1 MVSVPSRGLSY
12 LNEQRFPLFT
22 GLNFVS
28 VPSRGLSYLN
38 ENYLTVEEV
47 IACFRPLTGTLL
59 SKQKD
64 RGIRQRLQRV
74 SVPSRGLSYLNCQ
87 PQHTLMRLL
96 LCFRPLTGTLLS
108 KQGQVEDIM
117 EKIPCVS
124 VPSRGLSYLNT
135 IRQFSLPK
143 RLFSLVCVAND
154 ILMIKEFNV
163 FI

>member
-1 MVSVPSRGLSY
+1 MPNTMKVSVPSRGLSY
-12 LNEQRFPLFT
+12 LNRGQANKEKE
-22 GLNFVS
+22 NENVS

-38 ENYLTVEEV
+38 YANVTFSRRYTTSR
-47 IACFRPLTGTLL
+47 FRPLTGTLL
-59 SKQKD
+59 SKREKVE
-64 RGIRQRLQRV
+64 I
-74 SVPSRGLSYLNCQ
+74 LSMMDENG
-87 PQHTLMRLL
+87 
-96 LCFRPLTGTLLS
+96 FRPLTGTLLS
-108 KQGQVEDIM
+108 KPSFKTFKDCSFI
-117 EKIPCVS
+117 VS

>member
-59 SKQKD
+59 SKQ
-64 RGIRQRLQRV
+64 
-74 SVPSRGLSYLNCQ
+74 LSISNNNEDLVD
-87 PQHTLMRLL
+87 
-96 LCFRPLTGTLLS
+96 CFRPLTGTLLS
-108 KQGQVEDIM
+108 KQG
-117 EKIPCVS
+117 
-124 VPSRGLSYLNT
+124 R
-135 IRQFSLPK
+135 
-143 RLFSLVCVAND
+143 
-154 ILMIKEFNV
+154 
-163 FI
+163 